1 MLRDN
6 LQNEKP
12 IFKLVSPKD
21 LQELEDAEWR
31 NMIEDVENGVLTR
44 NAICFSSR

>member
-12 IFKLVSPKD
+12 IFKLVSVKD
-21 LQELEDAEWR
+21 LQEMDDQEWR
-31 NMIEDVENGVLTR
+31 KMIEDVENRVLTR